1 MSKGFLRVA
10 SVFMTVFLIAGI
22 FYGCDNNSDKD
33 ENVVTDPQGMTYLA
47 IEGSDGKTYA
57 GVTDAA
63 GKLYAAP
70 IDDDGSVRTD
80 GELYE
85 VTSYDGTLPTNDTTA
100 VPVDDTGDGY
110 NYADSPVVTDE
121 NLSTSKVEVTTK
133 PHSDNTTDS
142 DKTTKS
148 DNTTK
153 SDKTTRSDSTTK
165 SDNTTKT
172 NNTTKPDDDE
182 TELLA
187 EKYKKLF
194 ASGTYYIEFSSD
206 DMEEPV
212 TAAVKNENIYMKTK
226 LEGMNCTMIYQ
237 SQKDNLYVVLNDYR
251 VYCKMPTTMLDELDM
266 SQFGNSSSVVDVT
279 VYDAKI
285 GDRTCRCEAYKLDNG
300 GISVYYF
307 YKNSLVR
314 MDQISEDGSIS
325 VMNISKVSSTVEDS
339 LFELPKGF
347 IPFNLSKLNLDMFDD
362 ETTTDSTKK

>member
-22 FYGCDNNSDKD
+22 FYGCNNNSDKD
-33 ENVVTDPQGMTYLA
+33 ENTVTDPQGVTYLA

-70 IDDDGSVRTD
+70 IDDKGNVRTD
-80 GELYE
+80 GDLYE
-85 VTSYDGTLPTNDTTA
+85 VTDYDGTLPANDTTV

-110 NYADSPVVTDE
+110 NYADAPVVTDE

-133 PHSDNTTDS
+133 APSDKTTNS

-148 DNTTK
+148 DSTTL
-153 SDKTTRSDSTTK
+153 SDKTTHSDKTTKSDSTTK
-165 SDNTTKT
+165 TNHTT
-172 NNTTKPDDDE
+172 NPRDDE
-182 TELLA
+182 SELLA

-212 TAAVKNENIYMKTK
+212 TAAVKNKNIYMKTK

-237 SQKDNLYVVLNDYR
+237 ESKDNLYVVLDDYR

-266 SQFGNSSSVVDVT
+266 SQFGNSSAVVDAT

-307 YKNSLVR
+307 YKDSLVR
-314 MDQISEDGSIS
+314 MDQINEDGTVG
-325 VMNISKVSSTVEDS
+325 VMNISKVSSTVDDS
-339 LFELPKGF
+339 LFELPRGF
-347 IPFNLSKLNLDMFDD
+347 IPFNLSKLDLDMFND